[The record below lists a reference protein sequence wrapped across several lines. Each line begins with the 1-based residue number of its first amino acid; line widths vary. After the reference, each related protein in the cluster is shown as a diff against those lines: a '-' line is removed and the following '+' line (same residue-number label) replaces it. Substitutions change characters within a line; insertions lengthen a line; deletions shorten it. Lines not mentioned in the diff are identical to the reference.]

1 MYKAAICIAL
11 LGSISLSAQ
20 AFSVEGMTITG
31 GSLSITDSYG
41 DDVFGTLSLVP
52 GSAATVNDGLLD
64 GVVDADGLH
73 GSTADPVVTTLLLGV
88 PVYGY
93 FAHSVTTPDTN
104 STMVTVLDPD
114 PDAISMSG
122 SPWDPVISADF
133 SGFFVDFNGNK
144 ILQGG
149 TATGTGTWT
158 VIPTVEGGAGQFD
171 FELSW
176 SAYNAQGPFQGLTG
190 HWTLTG
196 TAVTAVPE
204 AETYGLMLAGLALVG
219 MTTRRRRSPSVH
231 APGPATSAFLDLPET
246 ARPERGFA

>member
-31 GSLSITDSYG
+31 GSLSITDPYG
-41 DDVFGTLSLVP
+41 NDMLGTLSFAP

-64 GVVDADGLH
+64 GVIDADGLH
-73 GSTADPVVTTLLLGV
+73 GSTAAPVVTTLLLGV

-93 FAHSVTTPDTN
+93 FAHSELTCN
-104 STMVTVLDPD
+104 AGCSSMITVYDPD

-149 TATGTGTWT
+149 IATGTGAWT
-158 VIPTVEGGAGQFD
+158 VIPTVEGGAGEFD
-171 FELSW
+171 FELRW
-176 SAYNAQGPFQGLTG
+176 SAYNAQGPFQGLTS

-204 AETYGLMLAGLALVG
+204 AETSALMLAGLALVG
-219 MTTRRRRSPSVH
+219 LAAGRRRKGGLAQSTQRKEK
-231 APGPATSAFLDLPET
+231 LK
-246 ARPERGFA
+246 R

>member
-1 MYKAAICIAL
+1 MYRSALCMAL
-11 LGSISLSAQ
+11 LGSISLPAQ
-20 AFSVEGMTITG
+20 AFSVESMTITG
-31 GSLSITDSYG
+31 GSLSVTDPYG
-41 DDVFGTLSLVP
+41 SSQFGTLALMP
-52 GSAATVNDGLLD
+52 GPAATVNDYLLNS
-64 GVVDADGLH
+64 VIDADGEH
-73 GSTADPVVTTLLLGV
+73 GSVSNPVVSTVLLDI

-93 FAHSVTTPDTN
+93 FAHSVTTPDMN
-104 STMVTVLDPD
+104 ATMVTIHDPD

-149 TATGTGTWT
+149 TATGTGNWIK
-158 VIPTVEGGAGQFD
+158 IPTVEGGAGLFD

-176 SAYNAQGPFQGLTG
+176 SAYNTQGPFQGMTG

-204 AETYGLMLAGLALVG
+204 ADTYAMLLAGLGLVG
-219 MTTRRRRSPSVH
+219 MAARRQKNKV
-231 APGPATSAFLDLPET
+231 AP
-246 ARPERGFA
+246 